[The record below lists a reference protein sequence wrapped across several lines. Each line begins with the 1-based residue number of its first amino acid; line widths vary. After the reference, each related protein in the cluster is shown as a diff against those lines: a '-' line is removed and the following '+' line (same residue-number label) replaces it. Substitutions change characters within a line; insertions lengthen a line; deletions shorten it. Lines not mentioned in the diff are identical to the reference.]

1 MSYKKELILVRGVSG
16 AGKTSFVETMM
27 FLHQQYDNTIVEEV
41 SADKYFID
49 EDGIYNFKKH
59 ELPLAHKFSQDCV
72 KMLMSNIAKH
82 EDNARSVND
91 YINPKIFYKKFNHFI
106 FVHNTFTQEWEMK
119 PYYELAKIYNYKV
132 TTIIIENRHE
142 SKSIHDVPEIAIQ
155 SQKDRFEIML

>member
-16 AGKTSFVETMM
+16 AGKTSFVEAMM
-27 FLHQQYDNTIVEEV
+27 FLHQQYDNTIVEEI

-72 KMLMSNIAKH
+72 KMMMSNIAEY
-82 EDNARSVND
+82 EDKKDND
-91 YINPKIFYKKFNHFI
+91 DVNHFI

-119 PYYELAKIYNYKV
+119 EYRRLAYYYGYKV
-132 TTIIIENRHE
+132 RHIIIENRHE

>member
-27 FLHQQYDNTIVEEV
+27 FLHQKYDNTIVEEV

-72 KMLMSNIAKH
+72 EDMMFNIAKYVY
-82 EDNARSVND
+82 NVRSVND
-91 YINPKIFYKKFNHFI
+91 YINHYI

-119 PYYELAKIYNYKV
+119 VYRRLAYYYGYKV
-132 TTIIIENRHE
+132 RHIIIENRE
-142 SKSIHDVPEIAIQ
+142 ETKSIHDVPEIAIQ
-155 SQKDRFEIML
+155 SQKDRFEIKL